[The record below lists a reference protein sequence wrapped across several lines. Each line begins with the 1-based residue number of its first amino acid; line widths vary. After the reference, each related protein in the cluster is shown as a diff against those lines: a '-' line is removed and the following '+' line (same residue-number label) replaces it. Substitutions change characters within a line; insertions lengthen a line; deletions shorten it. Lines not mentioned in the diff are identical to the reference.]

1 MALLL
6 EICEKLRPRFLVS
19 RKIDMRQ
26 IYVKVGGEM
35 GYFRKKRSLLQ
46 FSKLLTNFLSENNYF

>member
-35 GYFRKKRSLLQ
+35 GYFRKKDHY
-46 FSKLLTNFLSENNYF
+46 FNFQNF

>member
-6 EICEKLRPRFLVS
+6 EICEKLRSRFLVS

>member
-6 EICEKLRPRFLVS
+6 EICEKLRPRFLGS